1 MLVDSTIADCV
12 ASDSCGGGIWVDE
25 ANVTLQSG
33 GVERC
38 SAPRGGGMLVFDS
51 DLALMGNSVIQECH
65 AYNYG
70 GGLCLAGC
78 RQSRPPSH
86 PRPVR
91 RPNASSRQP
100 LNPPRRAV

>member
-38 SAPRGGGMLVFDS
+38 TAPRGGGMLVFDS
-51 DLALMGNSVIQECH
+51 DLALMENSVIQECH
-65 AYNYG
+65 AYKYG
-70 GGLCLAGC
+70 GGLYLRAGC
-78 RQSRPPSH
+78 
-86 PRPVR
+86 
-91 RPNASSRQP
+91 SSLP
-100 LNPPRRAV
+100 PPRIPGPLDVQTLAPGSR